1 MKPILTLIT
10 ALLLGALAVS
20 TSHAAETER
29 PATHF
34 STFAQATLHESPLLN
49 RIRLAKQ
56 RGRSYPM
63 DSLDFIMVDLERPET
78 LTRHADFCTGDLT
91 GRYLDLLAASAHLE
105 PSDGDR
111 MQGLFTRILKCQAPN
126 GAFGRVQVQ
135 DMGVSKDELAWS
147 ASSKVFMGLLR
158 YYQETGDPKAL
169 TAARGNAEFFF
180 ANLDRIR
187 EASIQH
193 KKPEDLR
200 QWIRSAGGLGD
211 VGNWITEPMAELFG
225 ITGDQRCL
233 DVCRAVVE
241 AQQSRPL
248 KGRLAHGVLTM
259 LRGLQLA
266 AIYTGDASWNKQPEQ
281 FRKEIAEVI
290 AWPDGNI
297 SEVFPN
303 SSRNEG
309 CAIADWVMLN
319 LYAGFISGEDEAYEK
334 AENAL
339 WNALFL
345 NQMVNGGF
353 GHRDYESDH
362 TYGGA
367 VLSMEC
373 WFCCLHNA
381 GLAMVEFADHA
392 VTLRGDE
399 LRINLLV
406 PGRYRLPY
414 KGTTIE
420 VEVSTRYPEKA
431 DTTVV
436 ISGAPKEMKTRIRI
450 PSCIKGAE
458 VKVTNLPGA
467 KTRHVLS
474 GRMGYQLEEVKN
486 GVVLRYGPL
495 VMAPLRY
502 AQNVK
507 ITNKDNDFLQG
518 YVFERIDK
526 GRATI
531 VPPDKDA
538 DGFYLFPKE
547 PKPIWKNYE
556 EGTLSRLAFDNLS
569 INVKLA
575 YPDGTS
581 QEQRFWPECY
591 STTSTAS
598 GAPVPVV
605 FAKPEASK

>member
-1 MKPILTLIT
+1 MKHFLILLT
-10 ALLLGALAVS
+10 ALLLAPLALS
-20 TSHAAETER
+20 SSHAAESDR

-49 RIRLAKQ
+49 RIKLAKQ
-56 RGRSYPM
+56 RGRSYPL

-78 LTRHADFCTGDLT
+78 LTRHCDFFTGDLT
-91 GRYLDLLAASAHLE
+91 GRYLDFLAASAHLE
-105 PSDGDR
+105 PSDHDR
-111 MQGLFTRILKCQAPN
+111 MQALFARILKCQTPN
-126 GAFGRVQVQ
+126 GSFGRVP
-135 DMGVSKDELAWS
+135 GVYEEEPAWA
-147 ASSKVFMGLLR
+147 ASCKVFIGLLR

-169 TAARGNAEFFF
+169 TAAQRNAEFFF

-187 EASIQH
+187 EASIQQ
-193 KKPEDLR
+193 KKPEDLHK
-200 QWIRSAGGLGD
+200 WIRTGGGLKDLGTT
-211 VGNWITEPMAELFG
+211 ITEPMAELFG
-225 ITGDQRCL
+225 ITGDQRYL
-233 DVCRAVVE
+233 NVCRVVAE

-248 KGRLAHGVLTM
+248 KGRGIATGTITT

-266 AIYTGDASWNKQPEQ
+266 AIYTGDTPWNKQPEHA
-281 FRKEIAEVI
+281 RKEIADKAVW
-290 AWPDGNI
+290 ADGNI
-297 SEVFPN
+297 SESLPS

-309 CAIADWVMLN
+309 CAIADWIMLN
-319 LYAGFISGEDEAYEK
+319 LNAGFISGEDEAYEK

-345 NQMVNGGF
+345 NQTVNGCF
-353 GHRDYESDH
+353 GHREHESDH

-367 VLSMEC
+367 VLSQEA
-373 WFCCLHNA
+373 WWCCLHHA
-381 GLAMVEFADHA
+381 GLAMVEFANHA
-392 VTLRGDE
+392 VTMRGDE

-431 DTTVV
+431 DTAVV
-436 ISGAPKEMKTRIRI
+436 ISGAPAELKARIRI
-450 PSCIKGAE
+450 PSCLKGAE
-458 VKVTNLPGA
+458 VKVTKLPGG

-502 AQNVK
+502 AQEVK
-507 ITNKDNDFLQG
+507 VTNQDSDILEG
-518 YVFERIDK
+518 YFFERVDK

-531 VPPDKDA
+531 VPPDKDT

-581 QEQRFWPECY
+581 QVQRFWPECY
-591 STTSTAS
+591 STTSIAS
-598 GAPVPVV
+598 GVPVPVV
-605 FAKPEASK
+605 FAKPGGLK

>member
-1 MKPILTLIT
+1 MNPTLALLT
-10 ALLLGALAVS
+10 ALLLAPLAAS
-20 TSHAAETER
+20 TSHAAESER

-49 RIRLAKQ
+49 RIRMAKQ
-56 RGRSYPM
+56 RGRSYPL

-78 LTRHADFCTGDLT
+78 LTRHADFCNGDLT
-91 GRYLDLLAASAHLE
+91 GRYLQFLAASAHLE
-105 PSDGDR
+105 PSDHDR
-111 MQGLFTRILKCQAPN
+111 MQALFARILKCQAPN
-126 GAFGRVQVQ
+126 GAFGRVYMQ
-135 DMGVSKDELAWS
+135 DMGISPDALAWG
-147 ASSKVFMGLLR
+147 ASYKLFVGFLR
-158 YYQETGDPKAL
+158 YYLATGDPKAL
-169 TAARGNAEFFF
+169 TAAQRNAEYFFS
-180 ANLDRIR
+180 NIDQIR
-187 EASIQH
+187 ETWTR
-193 KKPEDLR
+193 KKQPGGIAN
-200 QWIRSAGGLGD
+200 WIKSGGD
-211 VGNWITEPMAELFG
+211 IGNWITEPMAVLFG

-233 DVCRAVVE
+233 DVCRAVADV
-241 AQQSRPL
+241 QSRPL
-248 KGRLAHGVLTM
+248 KGRHSTGMMTT

-266 AIYTGDASWNKQPEQ
+266 AIYTGDASWNKLPEQ
-281 FRKEIAEVI
+281 FRKEIANEA
-290 AWPDGNI
+290 AWADGNI
-297 SEVFPN
+297 SELFPY
-303 SSRNEG
+303 SGRNEG
-309 CAIADWVMLN
+309 CSIADWVMLN

-345 NQMVNGGF
+345 NQLVNGGF
-353 GHRDYESDH
+353 GHRDLESDH

-367 VLSMEC
+367 VLAMEA

-406 PGRYRLPY
+406 PGRYQLPY
-414 KGTTIE
+414 KGTTIA

-436 ISGAPKEMKTRIRI
+436 ISGAPAELKARIRI

-458 VKVTNLPGA
+458 VKVTNLPGG

-474 GRMGYQLEEVKN
+474 GRLGYQLEEVRN

-495 VMAPLRY
+495 VMAPLRD
-502 AQNVK
+502 AQEVK
-507 ITNKDNDFLQG
+507 VTNKENNFLQG
-518 YVFERIDK
+518 YIFDRVDK

-547 PKPIWKNYE
+547 PKPLWKNYE

-581 QEQRFWPECY
+581 QVQRFWPECY
-591 STTSTAS
+591 STTSIAS
-598 GAPVPVV
+598 GVPVPVV
-605 FAKPEASK
+605 FAKPGALK

>member
-1 MKPILTLIT
+1 MKSL
-10 ALLLGALAVS
+10 
-20 TSHAAETER
+20 
-29 PATHF
+29 
-34 STFAQATLHESPLLN
+34 FA
-49 RIRLAKQ
+49 
-56 RGRSYPM
+56 
-63 DSLDFIMVDLERPET
+63 
-78 LTRHADFCTGDLT
+78 
-91 GRYLDLLAASAHLE
+91 
-105 PSDGDR
+105 
-111 MQGLFTRILKCQAPN
+111 RILKCQAPN

-158 YYQETGDPKAL
+158 YYQVTGDPKAL
-169 TAARGNAEFFF
+169 TAAQRNAEFFF
-180 ANLDRIR
+180 AHLDRIR
-187 EASIQH
+187 EASIQQ
-193 KKPEDLR
+193 KKPEVLY
-200 QWIRSAGGLGD
+200 QWIRKAGGMGD
-211 VGNWITEPMAELFG
+211 CGNWITEPMAVLFG

-233 DVCRAVVE
+233 DVCRAVAE
-241 AQQSRPL
+241 AQQPL
-248 KGRLAHGVLTM
+248 KGRHSHGVMTT

-266 AIYTGDASWNKQPEQ
+266 AIYTGDASWNKLPEQ
-281 FRKEIAEVI
+281 FRKEIAEET
-290 AWPDGNI
+290 AWADGSI
-297 SEVFPN
+297 SELFPT
-303 SSRNEG
+303 SKRNEG
-309 CAIADWVMLN
+309 CSIADWVMLN

-339 WNALFL
+339 LNALFL

-353 GHRDYESDH
+353 GHRNYESDH

-373 WFCCLHNA
+373 WYCCLHQG

-436 ISGAPKEMKTRIRI
+436 ISGAPAEMKARIRI

-458 VKVTNLPGA
+458 VKVTNLPGG

-486 GVVLRYGPL
+486 GAVLRYGPL

-502 AQNVK
+502 AQEVK
-507 ITNKDNDFLQG
+507 VTNKENNFLQG
-518 YVFERIDK
+518 YIFERVDK

-547 PKPIWKNYE
+547 PKPLWKNYE

-581 QEQRFWPECY
+581 QVQRFWPECY
-591 STTSTAS
+591 STTSIAS
-598 GAPVPVV
+598 GVPVPVV
-605 FAKPEASK
+605 FAKPGGMK

>member
-1 MKPILTLIT
+1 MTT
-10 ALLLGALAVS
+10 
-20 TSHAAETER
+20 
-29 PATHF
+29 
-34 STFAQATLHESPLLN
+34 
-49 RIRLAKQ
+49 
-56 RGRSYPM
+56 
-63 DSLDFIMVDLERPET
+63 
-78 LTRHADFCTGDLT
+78 
-91 GRYLDLLAASAHLE
+91 
-105 PSDGDR
+105 
-111 MQGLFTRILKCQAPN
+111 
-126 GAFGRVQVQ
+126 
-135 DMGVSKDELAWS
+135 
-147 ASSKVFMGLLR
+147 
-158 YYQETGDPKAL
+158 
-169 TAARGNAEFFF
+169 
-180 ANLDRIR
+180 
-187 EASIQH
+187 
-193 KKPEDLR
+193 
-200 QWIRSAGGLGD
+200 
-211 VGNWITEPMAELFG
+211 
-225 ITGDQRCL
+225 
-233 DVCRAVVE
+233 
-241 AQQSRPL
+241 
-248 KGRLAHGVLTM
+248 

-266 AIYTGDASWNKQPEQ
+266 AIYTGDTSWNKQPEK
-281 FRKEIAEVI
+281 FRKEIADEV
-290 AWPDGNI
+290 AWADGSI
-297 SEVFPN
+297 SELFPK
-303 SSRNEG
+303 SGRNEG
-309 CAIADWVMLN
+309 CSIADWVMLN

-345 NQMVNGGF
+345 NQTVNGGF

-406 PGRYRLPY
+406 PGRYKLPY

-436 ISGAPKEMKTRIRI
+436 ISGAPTELKARIRI

-458 VKVTNLPGA
+458 VKVTNLPGG

-486 GVVLRYGPL
+486 GVVLRDGPL
-495 VMAPLRY
+495 VMAPLRD

-507 ITNKDNDFLQG
+507 VTNKDNDFLQG
-518 YVFERIDK
+518 YIFERIDK

-575 YPDGTS
+575 YSDGTS
-581 QEQRFWPECY
+581 QVQRFWPECY
-591 STTSTAS
+591 STTSTLQLHNLHRSMYVSCTDSRTNAMTAGCSQSSRNVKSENSHRPRRRPPPRPRICRKTSRTRTTTRTSKRQFYATLGSTNS
-598 GAPVPVV
+598 GAQCRWCSPNQKHQNESDPRYENYSDPPILP
-605 FAKPEASK
+605 AACAAGRAARRRCAE

>member
-1 MKPILTLIT
+1 MKRTLKLLI
-10 ALLLGALAVS
+10 ALLLAPLASS
-20 TSHAAETER
+20 TSNAAEAKPPETY
-29 PATHF
+29 F
-34 STFAQATLHESPLLN
+34 SAFAQATIHESPLLN

-91 GRYLDLLAASAHLE
+91 GRYLDLLATSAHLE
-105 PSDGDR
+105 PSDQDR
-111 MQGLFTRILKCQAPN
+111 MQALFARIMKSQAPN
-126 GAFGRVQVQ
+126 GAFGRIQSQ
-135 DMGVSKDELAWS
+135 DMGVSKDELIWS

-158 YYQETGDPKAL
+158 YHQETGDPNAL
-169 TAARGNAEFFF
+169 TAARRNAEYFF
-180 ANLDRIR
+180 ANFDQVRK
-187 EASIQH
+187 ASVEQ
-193 KKPEDLR
+193 KKPELLH
-200 QWIRSAGGLGD
+200 QWIRRAGGLGD
-211 VGNWITEPMAELFG
+211 VGNWITEPMALLFG
-225 ITGDQRCL
+225 ITGDPRCL
-233 DVCRAVVE
+233 DVCRAVAE

-248 KGRLAHGVLTM
+248 KGRHSHGVMTT

-266 AIYTGDASWNKQPEQ
+266 AIYTGDSSWNNLPEQ
-281 FRKEIAEVI
+281 FRKQIADEVVW
-290 AWPDGNI
+290 ADGNI
-297 SEVFPN
+297 SELFPQ
-303 SSRNEG
+303 SGRNEG
-309 CAIADWVMLN
+309 CSIADWILLN
-319 LYAGFISGEDEAYEK
+319 LHAGFISGEDEAYEK

-353 GHRDYESDH
+353 GHRDHESDH

-367 VLSMEC
+367 VLSTEC

-381 GLAMVEFADHA
+381 GLAMIGFADHA

-406 PGRYRLPY
+406 PGRYQVPY
-414 KGTTIE
+414 KGAQIE
-420 VEVSTRYPEKA
+420 VEISTRYPEKA
-431 DTTVV
+431 DTTVT
-436 ISGAPKEMKTRIRI
+436 ISGAPAEMKTRIRV

-458 VKVTNLPGA
+458 TQVTALPGG
-467 KTRHVLS
+467 KRRHVLS
-474 GRMGYQLEEVKN
+474 GRMGYQLEEARN

-507 ITNKDNDFLQG
+507 LTNKDNDFLQG

-531 VPPDKDA
+531 VLPAKDA

-547 PKPIWKNYE
+547 PRLVWKNYE
-556 EGTLSRLAFDNLS
+556 EGTASRLAFDNLS
-569 INVKLA
+569 VNVKLA

-581 QEQRFWPECY
+581 QDQRFWPECY
-591 STTSTAS
+591 STTSMAS

-605 FAKPEASK
+605 FAKPEKSK

>member
-1 MKPILTLIT
+1 MKHFLILLT
-10 ALLLGALAVS
+10 ALLLAPLALS
-20 TSHAAETER
+20 SSHAAESDR

-49 RIRLAKQ
+49 RIKLAKQ
-56 RGRSYPM
+56 RGRSYPL

-78 LTRHADFCTGDLT
+78 LTRHCDFFTGDLT
-91 GRYLDLLAASAHLE
+91 GRYLDFLAASAHLE
-105 PSDGDR
+105 PSDHDR
-111 MQGLFTRILKCQAPN
+111 MQALFARILKCQTPN
-126 GAFGRVQVQ
+126 GSFGRVP
-135 DMGVSKDELAWS
+135 GVYEEEPAWA
-147 ASSKVFMGLLR
+147 ASCKVFIGLLR

-169 TAARGNAEFFF
+169 TAARRNAEFFF

-187 EASIQH
+187 EASIQQ
-193 KKPEDLR
+193 KKPEDLHR
-200 QWIRSAGGLGD
+200 WIRSAGGLGD

-225 ITGDQRCL
+225 ITGDERCL
-233 DVCRAVVE
+233 DVCRAVAE

-248 KGRLAHGVLTM
+248 KGRHSHGVMTT

-266 AIYTGDASWNKQPEQ
+266 AIYTGDASWNKLPEQ
-281 FRKEIAEVI
+281 FRKEIANEA
-290 AWPDGNI
+290 AWADGSI
-297 SEVFPN
+297 SELFPT
-303 SSRNEG
+303 SKRNEG
-309 CAIADWVMLN
+309 CSISDWVMLN

-353 GHRDYESDH
+353 GHRDIESDH
-362 TYGGA
+362 TYSGA

-431 DTTVV
+431 DTAVV
-436 ISGAPKEMKTRIRI
+436 ISGAPAELKARIRI
-450 PSCIKGAE
+450 PSCLKGAE
-458 VKVTNLPGA
+458 VKVTKLPGG

-502 AQNVK
+502 AQEVK
-507 ITNKDNDFLQG
+507 ITNKDNNFLQG
-518 YVFERIDK
+518 YIFDRVDK

-531 VPPDKDA
+531 VPPAKDA

-547 PKPIWKNYE
+547 PKPLWKNYE
-556 EGTLSRLAFDNLS
+556 EGTISRLAFDNLS

-581 QEQRFWPECY
+581 QVQRFWPECY
-591 STTSTAS
+591 STTSIAS
-598 GAPVPVV
+598 GVPVPVV
-605 FAKPEASK
+605 FAKPGGLK

>member
-1 MKPILTLIT
+1 MKHTLPLFA
-10 ALLLGALAVS
+10 ALLLVPLAAFP
-20 TSHAAETER
+20 SHAAESER

-34 STFAQATLHESPLLN
+34 STFAQVTLHESPLLN
-49 RIRLAKQ
+49 RIKLAKQ

-78 LTRHADFCTGDLT
+78 LTRHADFFTGDLT
-91 GRYLDLLAASAHLE
+91 GRYLDFLAASAHLA
-105 PSDGDR
+105 PSDNDR
-111 MQGLFTRILKCQAPN
+111 MQALFTRILKCQARN
-126 GAFGRVQVQ
+126 GTFGIVP
-135 DMGVSKDELAWS
+135 GVYENEPAWV
-147 ASSKVFMGLLR
+147 ASSKVFIGLLR
-158 YYQETGDPKAL
+158 YYQQTGDPKAL
-169 TAARGNAEFFF
+169 TAAQRNAEFFF
-180 ANLDRIR
+180 AHLDRIR
-187 EASIQH
+187 GASMQQ
-193 KKPEDLR
+193 KKPEDLHN
-200 QWIRSAGGLGD
+200 WIRKAGGLNSLGTM
-211 VGNWITEPMAELFG
+211 ITEPMAELFG
-225 ITGDQRCL
+225 ITGDPRYL
-233 DVCRAVVE
+233 DVCRAVAE

-248 KGRLAHGVLTM
+248 KDWGIALGTM
-259 LRGLQLA
+259 STLRGLQLA
-266 AIYTGDASWNKQPEQ
+266 AIYTGDTSWNKQPEQ
-281 FRKEIAEVI
+281 ARKEIAENA

-297 SEVFPN
+297 SEKLPH

-309 CAIADWVMLN
+309 CAIAEWIMLN
-319 LYAGFISGEDEAYEK
+319 LNAGFISGEDEAYEK

-345 NQMVNGGF
+345 NQTVNGCF
-353 GHRDYESDH
+353 GHREHESDH

-367 VLSMEC
+367 VLSQEA
-373 WFCCLHNA
+373 WWCCLHNA
-381 GLAMVEFADHA
+381 GVAMVEFADHA

-420 VEVSTRYPEKA
+420 VEVSTRYPEKS

-436 ISGAPKEMKTRIRI
+436 ISGAPAEMKARIRI

-458 VKVTNLPGA
+458 VKVTNLPGGT
-467 KTRHVLS
+467 TRHVLS
-474 GRMGYQLEEVKN
+474 GRMGYQLEEVRN

-502 AQNVK
+502 AQEVK
-507 ITNKDNDFLQG
+507 VTKDSDILEG
-518 YVFERIDK
+518 YFFERVDK
-526 GRATI
+526 ERATI

-547 PKPIWKNYE
+547 PKPMWKNYE

-591 STTSTAS
+591 STTSTVN

-605 FAKPEASK
+605 FAKPEVSQ

>member
-1 MKPILTLIT
+1 MKAALILLT
-10 ALLLGALAVS
+10 ALLLAPLAAPS
-20 TSHAAETER
+20 THAAEVRR

-34 STFAQATLHESPLLN
+34 STFAQVTLHESPLLN
-49 RIRLAKQ
+49 RIRLAKH

-105 PSDGDR
+105 PSDHDR
-111 MQGLFTRILKCQAPN
+111 MQALFMRILKCQAPN
-126 GAFGRVQVQ
+126 GAFGRVHIE
-135 DMGVSKDELAWS
+135 DMGGSSDALAWS
-147 ASSKVFMGLLR
+147 ASSKVFIGLLR
-158 YYQETGDPKAL
+158 YYQETGDPQAL

-187 EASIQH
+187 EASIQQ
-193 KKPEDLR
+193 KKPEVLH

-211 VGNWITEPMAELFG
+211 VGNWITEPMAVLFG

-233 DVCRAVVE
+233 DVCRAVAE

-248 KGRLAHGVLTM
+248 KGRHSHGVMTT

-266 AIYTGDASWNKQPEQ
+266 AIYTGDTSWNRLPEQ
-281 FRKEIAEVI
+281 CRKEIAEET
-290 AWPDGNI
+290 AWADGSI
-297 SEVFPN
+297 SELFPK

-309 CAIADWVMLN
+309 CSIADWVMLN
-319 LYAGFISGEDEAYEK
+319 LYAGFISGEDEAYER

-345 NQMVNGGF
+345 NQLVNGGF
-353 GHRDYESDH
+353 GHREHESDH

-373 WFCCLHNA
+373 WFCGLHNA
-381 GLAMVEFADHA
+381 GVAMVEFADHA

-420 VEVSTRYPEKA
+420 VEVSTCYPEKA

-436 ISGAPKEMKTRIRI
+436 ISGSPAELKTRIRM

-458 VKVTNLPGA
+458 VKVTNLPGG

-474 GRMGYQLEEVKN
+474 GRMGYQVEEVRN

-495 VMAPLRY
+495 IMAPLRY
-502 AQNVK
+502 AQEVRL
-507 ITNKDNDFLQG
+507 TNKDNDFLQG
-518 YVFERIDK
+518 YIFDRIDK

-531 VPPDKDA
+531 VLPDKDA

-547 PKPIWKNYE
+547 PKPLWKNYE
-556 EGTLSRLAFDNLS
+556 EGTRSRLAFDDLS
-569 INVKLA
+569 INVTLT

-581 QEQRFWPECY
+581 QVQRFWPECY
-591 STTSTAS
+591 STTSIAS
-598 GAPVPVV
+598 GVSVPVV
-605 FAKPEASK
+605 FATP

>member
-1 MKPILTLIT
+1 
-10 ALLLGALAVS
+10 
-20 TSHAAETER
+20 
-29 PATHF
+29 
-34 STFAQATLHESPLLN
+34 
-49 RIRLAKQ
+49 
-56 RGRSYPM
+56 
-63 DSLDFIMVDLERPET
+63 
-78 LTRHADFCTGDLT
+78 
-91 GRYLDLLAASAHLE
+91 
-105 PSDGDR
+105 
-111 MQGLFTRILKCQAPN
+111 
-126 GAFGRVQVQ
+126 
-135 DMGVSKDELAWS
+135 
-147 ASSKVFMGLLR
+147 
-158 YYQETGDPKAL
+158 
-169 TAARGNAEFFF
+169 
-180 ANLDRIR
+180 
-187 EASIQH
+187 
-193 KKPEDLR
+193 
-200 QWIRSAGGLGD
+200 
-211 VGNWITEPMAELFG
+211 
-225 ITGDQRCL
+225 
-233 DVCRAVVE
+233 VVE

-281 FRKEIAEVI
+281 FRKEIADVI

-507 ITNKDNDFLQG
+507 RARSPAWPSITSRSTSSW
-518 YVFERIDK
+518 RIPT
-526 GRATI
+526 A
-531 VPPDKDA
+531 P
-538 DGFYLFPKE
+538 
-547 PKPIWKNYE
+547 
-556 EGTLSRLAFDNLS
+556 
-569 INVKLA
+569 VK
-575 YPDGTS
+575 
-581 QEQRFWPECY
+581 
-591 STTSTAS
+591 STAFGPS
-598 GAPVPVV
+598 VTAPPQLPAARPCRW
-605 FAKPEASK
+605 FSPNQKLQNENPPHCFTPHAASRAARG

>member
-1 MKPILTLIT
+1 MKPIRTFFT
-10 ALLLGALAVS
+10 ALLLALLAVS
-20 TSHAAETER
+20 TSHAAESEQ

-49 RIRLAKQ
+49 RIKLAKQ

-63 DSLDFIMVDLERPET
+63 DSPDFVMVDLERPET
-78 LTRHADFCTGDLT
+78 LTRQADCCNGDLT
-91 GRYLDLLAASAHLE
+91 GRYLQFLAASAHLE
-105 PSDGDR
+105 PSDHDR
-111 MQGLFTRILKCQAPN
+111 MQALFARIMKCQAPN
-126 GAFGRVQVQ
+126 GAFGRVYMQ
-135 DMGVSKDELAWS
+135 DTGNTPEALAWG
-147 ASSKVFMGLLR
+147 AAYKLFIGLLR

-169 TAARGNAEFFF
+169 TAAQRNAEYFFSNFDKIRETWNGKKQRGGNANWLKSGME
-180 ANLDRIR
+180 
-187 EASIQH
+187 
-193 KKPEDLR
+193 
-200 QWIRSAGGLGD
+200 
-211 VGNWITEPMAELFG
+211 VGNWITEPMAVLYS

-233 DVCRAVVE
+233 DVCRAV
-241 AQQSRPL
+241 ADMQQSLPL
-248 KGRLAHGVLTM
+248 KGRGISTGAMTT

-266 AIYTGDASWNKQPEQ
+266 AIYTGDASWNKLPEQ
-281 FRKEIAEVI
+281 SRKEIAEEA

-297 SEVFPN
+297 SEVFPH
-303 SSRNEG
+303 SGRNEG
-309 CAIADWVMLN
+309 CSISDWVMLN
-319 LYAGFISGEDEAYEK
+319 LYAGFITGEDEAYEK

-339 WNALFL
+339 LNALFL
-345 NQMVNGGF
+345 NQMINGGF
-353 GHRDYESDH
+353 GHRDHESDD

-367 VLSMEC
+367 VLAQEC
-373 WFCCLHNA
+373 WWCCLHQG
-381 GLAMVEFADHA
+381 GLAMSEFADHA

-399 LRINLLV
+399 LRVNLLV
-406 PGRYRLPY
+406 PGRFKVPY

-420 VEVSTRYPEKA
+420 VEVTTRYPEKA

-436 ISGAPKEMKTRIRI
+436 ISGAPAELKTRIRI

-458 VKVTNLPGA
+458 VKVANLPGG

-474 GRMGYQLEEVKN
+474 GRMGYQLEEVRN
-486 GVVLRYGPL
+486 GIVLRYGPL

-507 ITNKDNDFLQG
+507 VTNKDNDFLQG
-518 YVFERIDK
+518 YIFERVDK

-531 VPPDKDA
+531 VPPAKDA

-547 PKPIWKNYE
+547 PKPVWKNYE

-575 YPDGTS
+575 YPDGTT
-581 QEQRFWPECY
+581 QEHRFWPECY
-591 STTSTAS
+591 STTSIAS

-605 FAKPEASK
+605 FAKPGASK

>member
-1 MKPILTLIT
+1 MKPTLTLFT
-10 ALLLGALAVS
+10 ALLLAPLAVS
-20 TSHAAETER
+20 TSQAAESER

-34 STFAQATLHESPLLN
+34 STFSQATLHESPLLN
-49 RIRLAKQ
+49 RIKLAKQ
-56 RGRSYPM
+56 RGRSYPL
-63 DSLDFIMVDLERPET
+63 DSLDFIMVDLERPNT
-78 LTRHADFCTGDLT
+78 LTRHADFCSGDLT
-91 GRYLDLLAASAHLE
+91 GRYLQFLAASAHLE
-105 PSDGDR
+105 PSDHDR
-111 MQGLFTRILKCQAPN
+111 MQALFARIMKCQAPN
-126 GAFGRVQVQ
+126 GAFGRVHVQ
-135 DMGVSKDELAWS
+135 DMGISPEGLAWG
-147 ASSKVFMGLLR
+147 AAYKLFIGLLR

-169 TAARGNAEFFF
+169 TAAQKNAEYFFSNFDKIRETWNGKKQRGGNANWLKSGME
-180 ANLDRIR
+180 
-187 EASIQH
+187 
-193 KKPEDLR
+193 
-200 QWIRSAGGLGD
+200 
-211 VGNWITEPMAELFG
+211 VGNWITEPMAVLYS

-233 DVCRAVVE
+233 DVCRAV
-241 AQQSRPL
+241 ADLQQSLPL
-248 KGRLAHGVLTM
+248 KGRGISTGAMTT

-266 AIYTGDASWNKQPEQ
+266 AIYTGDASWNKLPEQ
-281 FRKEIAEVI
+281 SRKEIAEEA

-297 SEVFPN
+297 SETFPR
-303 SSRNEG
+303 SSRNEA
-309 CAIADWVMLN
+309 CSIADWVMLN
-319 LYAGFISGEDEAYEK
+319 LYAGFITGEDEAYEK

-345 NQMVNGGF
+345 NQLVSGGF
-353 GHRDYESDH
+353 GHRELESDH

-367 VLSMEC
+367 VLAMEA
-373 WFCCLHNA
+373 WYCCLHQG

-399 LRINLLV
+399 LRVNLLV
-406 PGRYRLPY
+406 PGRFKVPY

-420 VEVSTRYPEKA
+420 VEVTTRYPEKA

-436 ISGAPKEMKTRIRI
+436 ISGAPAELKTRIRI

-458 VKVTNLPGA
+458 VKVTNLPGG

-474 GRMGYQLEEVKN
+474 GRMGYQLEEVRN
-486 GVVLRYGPL
+486 GIVLRYGPL

-507 ITNKDNDFLQG
+507 VTNKDNDFLQG
-518 YVFERIDK
+518 YIFERIDK

-531 VPPDKDA
+531 VPPAKDA

-547 PKPIWKNYE
+547 PKPVWKNYE

-581 QEQRFWPECY
+581 QVQRFWPECY
-591 STTSTAS
+591 STTSIAS
-598 GAPVPVV
+598 GVPVPVV
-605 FAKPEASK
+605 FAKPKASK